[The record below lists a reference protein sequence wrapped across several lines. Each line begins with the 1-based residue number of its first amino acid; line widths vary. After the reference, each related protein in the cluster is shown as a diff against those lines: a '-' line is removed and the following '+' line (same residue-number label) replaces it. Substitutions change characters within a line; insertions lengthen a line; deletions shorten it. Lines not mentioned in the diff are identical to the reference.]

1 MKNKWIWAL
10 AGVLA
15 LHLPSEAQNIEDVLR
30 QISQNN
36 KELQAWKQD
45 TEAAKLE
52 VRSRNNLEDPT
63 VEYSPFY
70 AKGTSGKV
78 SSELVV
84 SQGFD
89 FPTLYA
95 ARHKAGKLQQTAIDK
110 QYVARRREILLAA
123 KELCFDLIRLN
134 QQRSL
139 LDERSKN
146 ADQLLTLFNER
157 LAEGDANIFEVNK
170 IKMERMS
177 VQTEVAK
184 NNAEHRA
191 AIQQLL
197 AMNDNHP
204 IDFSANTYP
213 QTEAIPSYDA
223 LYDEVMAS
231 DAAVQASDAAVQAAQ
246 KEVSVSKQ
254 NWLPKLTVGYRRNT
268 DLSDKSNGFLVG
280 GSLPLFSNRKKSQ
293 IVRAQALSAQYRLDD
308 VKLQAEAN
316 TQSLYNELKQLQEA
330 MNAYDLPLMSNTLS
344 ALKDAVTEGQ
354 LSVIDYYTEAAN
366 VYQNIE
372 AYHEVENRYQKVLAE
387 IYKFRL

>member
-10 AGVLA
+10 VGVLA
-15 LHLPSEAQNIEDVLR
+15 LQLPSEAQNIEDVLR

-45 TEAAKLE
+45 TESAKLE

-110 QYVARRREILLAA
+110 QYVARRREILLTA

-213 QTEAIPSYDA
+213 QTEAVPSYDA

-293 IVRAQALSAQYRLDD
+293 IVRAQVLSAQYRLDD
-308 VKLQAEAN
+308 AKLQAEAN

-330 MNAYDLPLMSNTLS
+330 MNAYDLPLMNNTLS